1 MNVRFRKLA
10 LVGLVLAL
18 AGGEALSAQ
27 DPPAPAIVQ
36 IGLVDGQIT
45 VSPDTVVARQGQV
58 VEWRFDSSTEIQR
71 FNIRFNSAVP
81 FGQSASQTGLN
92 GNGGEPGRGTVR
104 PEAPVGSVYK
114 YVIRVFVGAGPPIVL
129 DPEVEIG
136 PPT

>member
-18 AGGEALSAQ
+18 AGGDVLSAQ
-27 DPPAPAIVQ
+27 EQPAPAIVQ
-36 IGLVDGQIT
+36 IGLVDGVIT
-45 VSPDTVVARQGQV
+45 VSPDTVVARQGQA
-58 VEWRFDSSTEIQR
+58 VEWRFNSDTEIQR

-81 FGQSASQTGLN
+81 FGQGASQNGLN
-92 GNGGEPGRGTVR
+92 GNRGRPGRGTVR
-104 PEAPVGSVYK
+104 QDARVGSVYK
-114 YVIRVFVGAGPPIVL
+114 YVIRVFVGGGPPIVL